1 MLYKNNGL
9 WALKRLPSVIC
20 AGKLYSTFFKDGPLA
35 GPTSDTRINEIIQL
49 ISNTKTFNTALT
61 HKSYTTV
68 DSTAKTYD
76 TIEFLGDAILE
87 NYVSLFLYFSYP
99 DYSEGRLTNERCLLV
114 STPYLA
120 SISLEIGLHKYLRLG
135 KDKQNVDFT
144 SKSLSKG
151 DKKILADIFESFIA
165 ALVIEKGNKL
175 LLEFLSLTIFKKGEF
190 KPLLNNFNN
199 VIVPK
204 LFSLDEDMSVVKD
217 SVTNTIISKEEDN
230 ISYPISEN
238 NEVEDKIIVYID
250 KSMKNQ
256 DEIIQLLVKMY
267 VLMEY
272 NYKKALK

>member
-1 MLYKNNGL
+1 MFKNYS
-9 WALKRLPSVIC
+9 RR
-20 AGKLYSTFFKDGPLA
+20 LYSTK
-35 GPTSDTRINEIIQL
+35 SDTRINEIIQL

-61 HKSYTTV
+61 HKSYTSI
-68 DSTAKTYD
+68 DPTAKSYD
-76 TIEFLGDAILE
+76 TIEFLGDALLE

-99 DYSEGRLTNERCLLV
+99 DYSEGRLTNERCILV
-114 STPYLA
+114 STTYLG
-120 SISLEIGLHKYLRLG
+120 SISLEIGLYKYLRLG
-135 KDKQNVDFT
+135 KEKQNIDFT

-165 ALVIEKGNKL
+165 ALLMEKGNKL

-190 KPLLNNFNN
+190 KALLNNFNN

-217 SVTNTIISKEEDN
+217 TVANIIISKEEDN
-230 ISYPISEN
+230 ISYPTSEN
-238 NEVEDKIIVYID
+238 NYNEVGDKIIVYID
-250 KSMKNQ
+250 KLMKNQ

-272 NYKKALK
+272 NYKKVL